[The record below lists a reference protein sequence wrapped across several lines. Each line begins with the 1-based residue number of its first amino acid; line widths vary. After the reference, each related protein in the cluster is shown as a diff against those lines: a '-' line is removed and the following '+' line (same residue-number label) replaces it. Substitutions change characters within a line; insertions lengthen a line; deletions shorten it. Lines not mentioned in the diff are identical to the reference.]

1 MVKLNILFLAVF
13 FFLTGCSAPS
23 VQHYAGEVP
32 EVDVREFFEGD
43 ITAWGI
49 VQSRSG
55 EVINRFRADM
65 QGSWE
70 GDRGIL
76 DEEFFYANGDTQ
88 TRQWQFVR
96 QSENSYTGT
105 ASDVIGEASIEQAGN
120 AINLNYVLRV
130 PVGDRTYDL
139 KFDDWM
145 WLVEDEVII
154 NRATMKKF
162 GFRVGELTVVIQK
175 Q

>member
-1 MVKLNILFLAVF
+1 MPRFIVLFLTVT
-13 FFLTGCSAPS
+13 FFLAGCSAPS
-23 VQHYAGEVP
+23 IQDYADQVP

-43 ITAWGI
+43 IVAWGI
-49 VQSRSG
+49 VQNRSG

-65 QGSWE
+65 HGSWE

-76 DEEFFYANGDTQ
+76 DEEFFYSNGDTQ
-88 TRQWQFVR
+88 TRQWQFV
-96 QSENSYTGT
+96 QQDENSYTGT
-105 ASDVIGEASIEQAGN
+105 ASDVVGEASIAQAGN
-120 AINLNYVLRV
+120 AINLNYTLQV

-139 KFDDWM
+139 NFDDWM
-145 WLVEDEVII
+145 WLVEDELII

-162 GFRVGELTVVIQK
+162 GFRVGELIVVIQK